1 MSHYDLKDRV
11 NKLFPV
17 YVTTNDKEKCI
28 DELFILIYYHPKNF
42 AITMKDE
49 TLNDFLSTLYPKLI
63 KNIFSKYNKEKSSFF
78 TFTCLCLK
86 NHIKGFLRKLYLKNA
101 IDETILMEMTN
112 NENSKTLDANNS
124 ASQDDILESNI
135 DELFNPTMKYEENN
149 MKKMLLEWLSQTK
162 SLQHKKNYKRAIF
175 VLSCK
180 TAYVFNEKLIKKIAE
195 YIEIPE
201 NLLRYYISKLNLEY
215 ADSSNAKKL
224 LEVKNQ
230 RNKYFLRKT
239 TAEVLLGNENLSKS
253 GKNILE
259 CSREYSIEKYVKAC
273 KRLEIEKQSIS
284 NRTIS
289 RITGI
294 SRSMIDRILIDIS
307 EILKYKPSIKDK

>member
-1 MSHYDLKDRV
+1 M
-11 NKLFPV
+11 
-17 YVTTNDKEKCI
+17 
-28 DELFILIYYHPKNF
+28 
-42 AITMKDE
+42 
-49 TLNDFLSTLYPKLI
+49 
-63 KNIFSKYNKEKSSFF
+63 
-78 TFTCLCLK
+78 
-86 NHIKGFLRKLYLKNA
+86 
-101 IDETILMEMTN
+101 
-112 NENSKTLDANNS
+112 
-124 ASQDDILESNI
+124 
-135 DELFNPTMKYEENN
+135 
-149 MKKMLLEWLSQTK
+149 
-162 SLQHKKNYKRAIF
+162 
-175 VLSCK
+175 
-180 TAYVFNEKLIKKIAE
+180 
-195 YIEIPE
+195 
-201 NLLRYYISKLNLEY
+201 RYYISKLNLEY

-273 KRLEIEKQSIS
+273 KRLEVEKQSIS

-307 EILKYKPSIKDK
+307 EILKYRPSIKDK